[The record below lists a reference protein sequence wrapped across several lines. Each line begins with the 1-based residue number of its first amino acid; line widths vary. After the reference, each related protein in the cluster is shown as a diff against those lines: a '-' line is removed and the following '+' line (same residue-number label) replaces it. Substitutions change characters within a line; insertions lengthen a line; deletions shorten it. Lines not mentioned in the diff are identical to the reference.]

1 MNTSQMDS
9 KARPRVLIVE
19 PDPELA
25 MALIREGLSLGLE
38 PKLCRGPVVSL
49 DCPGLRGEPCARTER
64 IAATLITIVNEWEGR
79 AAPTCAG
86 QGSILVRSPTRRGS
100 AEETVGGVRA
110 DRRLIY
116 PFDPR
121 EAAHVLL
128 ELAGKDECEENE
140 R

>member
-1 MNTSQMDS
+1 
-9 KARPRVLIVE
+9 
-19 PDPELA
+19 

-64 IAATLITIVNEWEGR
+64 ITATLITVINEWEER

-86 QGSILVRSPTRRGS
+86 QGSVLVCSPTRRGS
-100 AEETVGGVRA
+100 VEETVGAVRA
-110 DRRLIY
+110 DRRLVY
-116 PFDPR
+116 PMLPA

-128 ELAGKDECEENE
+128 ELAGKVECEENE